1 MMLRATVRDCLYLN
15 WALPAAVLPE
25 PPAPLRYQLHP
36 WQGEDYTFVSALL
49 FYQEGLHVPSVPLL
63 WLTYPQ
69 CNVRFYVLDGNGI
82 PSVLFRTMMMPA
94 WVASG
99 IRLVMRE
106 PAASARLD
114 FPRPSRKLGEGRW
127 HWRVERA
134 ASRAR
139 SCPESSLEVT
149 AWQGSPQ
156 VGYGPRV
163 GSWEQTVEYFQ
174 ERPRG
179 YLPDGGEL
187 RKIDAIHPPA
197 AAWPLQAEVGEAD
210 LLSALLPLGD
220 GARWPALHSVFLCP
234 EIPFAFELGTVARP
248 QVVPGV
254 PQAAASRSA
263 ARRRLPHYR
272 APIGEPIGAPML
284 RDGAESARFE
294 ERLREAAA
302 ARERRGAVEVED
314 DAAAVEIAVGA

>member
-1 MMLRATVRDCLYLN
+1 MMVRATVRDCLFLN
-15 WALPAAVLPE
+15 WALPAAALPE

-49 FYQEGLHVPSVPLL
+49 FYQEGLHVPSLPLL

-99 IRLVMRE
+99 VRLVVRE

-127 HWRVERA
+127 RWRVRGRFDQA
-134 ASRAR
+134 
-139 SCPESSLEVT
+139 LDVT
-149 AWQGSPQ
+149 AWQAAPQ
-156 VGYGPRV
+156 VGHGPRL

-187 RKIDAIHPPA
+187 HRIETANPPA
-197 AAWPLQAEVGEAD
+197 AAWPLQAEVAAD
-210 LLSALLPLGD
+210 TLLAGILPLGA
-220 GARWPALHSVFLCP
+220 GGGWPALHSVFLCP
-234 EIPFAFELGTVARP
+234 EIPFAFELGTAAKP

-263 ARRRLPHYR
+263 ARRRLPHR
-272 APIGEPIGAPML
+272 GAPML
-284 RDGAESARFE
+284 RELRDPRGPERAPERAEARQTGAREWGEVMENE
-294 ERLREAAA
+294 EETAAVEAAA
-302 ARERRGAVEVED
+302 GA
-314 DAAAVEIAVGA
+314 